1 MRTSEMDDQGRRPG
15 TTVAVTVGLSA
26 IFGASV
32 LVQVWLLPAAVA
44 RAVALFPEA
53 VPLAAPALV
62 WGVCAI
68 ACWQAVAVGGLRLV
82 HLPRT
87 PQAEASTRRW
97 VFGVIGCLLAFVVL
111 DGLAFTRLNEAGFTP
126 PGLMLGLIASG
137 LISLIAAAALAL
149 FLASGPSLRVAIR
162 R

>member
-1 MRTSEMDDQGRRPG
+1 MRTSEMDDHGRRPG

-32 LVQVWLLPAAVA
+32 LVQLWMLPAAVA

-82 HLPRT
+82 HLPRR

-111 DGLAFTRLNEAGFTP
+111 DGLALTRLNEAGFTP
-126 PGLMLGLIASG
+126 PGLILGLIASG
-137 LISLIAAAALAL
+137 FISLIAAAALAL
-149 FLASGPSLRVAIR
+149 FLASGPSLRSAVR

>member
-1 MRTSEMDDQGRRPG
+1 MRTSELDDGGRHPG

-26 IFGASV
+26 VLGALV
-32 LVQVWLLPAAVA
+32 LVQVWLLPAAVG

-53 VPLAAPALV
+53 APLAAPALI

-68 ACWQAVAVGGLRLV
+68 ACWEAIAVGGLRLV
-82 HLPRT
+82 RLPRW
-87 PQAEASTRRW
+87 PQAEASTRQW

-111 DGLAFTRLNEAGFTP
+111 DGLAFAPLNEASYTP

-137 LISLIAAAALAL
+137 LISLVAAAALAL
-149 FLASGPSLRVAIR
+149 FLASGHSLRVAIR